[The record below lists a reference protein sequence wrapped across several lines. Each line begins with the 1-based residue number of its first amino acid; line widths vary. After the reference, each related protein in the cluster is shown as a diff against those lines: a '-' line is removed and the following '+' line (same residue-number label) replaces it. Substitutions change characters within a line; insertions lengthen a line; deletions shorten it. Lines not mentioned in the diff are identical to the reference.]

1 MTRRRKLS
9 EAEWRD
15 VFRLRCKSKTG
26 GPLTGAERALV
37 EAAYQEDEARY
48 GDMEIDVFNAT
59 VPFGSR
65 ASIDFTGA
73 RASQRLLSGR
83 P

>member
-15 VFRLRCKSKTG
+15 VFKLRCKSKTWG
-26 GPLTGAERALV
+26 TLTGAERALV
-37 EAAYQEDEARY
+37 DAAYREDETRY

-59 VPFGSR
+59 VPFGSGTR
-65 ASIDFTGA
+65 RKRD
-73 RASQRLLSGR
+73 
-83 P
+83 